1 MNFLDGTFPS
11 LVQPVERSLKRQR
24 RSVSFPNVTQLSQS
38 VTLFV
43 AFLRRAYAILAIRT
57 SVIVCSLLEPGD
69 EEQEQTHAAEEWHD
83 PRATTWCSH
92 EDELPTGR
100 ILAVCGTR
108 SMDQFRAGRTPS
120 APLGAGRN
128 VGAGL
133 CHLSVHC
140 ELCCDSSDSSSASAC
155 RDCFFEL
162 CHLQSGAGTAAVPS
176 FSQHGRLHLLAQVAR
191 TSCTGG
197 LVLLCKRRIV
207 ALLSS
212 NNIPAGGDLFDDLG
226 SVRLY
231 GAGLLPGD
239 VSRWPFRAPL
249 GLAAGRALAG
259 TSYL

>member
-1 MNFLDGTFPS
+1 MRRTSYFLTCA
-11 LVQPVERSLKRQR
+11 LI
-24 RSVSFPNVTQLSQS
+24 LSS
-38 VTLFV
+38 ELLSCAKKCIAPRNVTLFV
-43 AFLRRAYAILAIRT
+43 MFLRRAYAILAIRT

-140 ELCCDSSDSSSASAC
+140 ELCCDSSDSSRTAPCSY
-155 RDCFFEL
+155 FPHEL

-176 FSQHGRLHLLAQVAR
+176 FSQHGRIHLLAQVAR

-197 LVLLCKRRIV
+197 LVLQDC
-207 ALLSS
+207 
-212 NNIPAGGDLFDDLG
+212 
-226 SVRLY
+226 RLTF
-231 GAGLLPGD
+231 LQQHT
-239 VSRWPFRAPL
+239 RQR
-249 GLAAGRALAG
+249 
-259 TSYL
+259 